1 MGLDKYMRGNAL
13 IHLLGA
19 NHGKFKRQYTTQ
31 LISF

>member
-19 NHGKFKRQYTTQ
+19 NHGKLKYTKV
-31 LISF
+31 INRAV